1 MRYFLISALLCA
13 ILGQL
18 SAQNNNLEIVTDTA
32 YVQWRTSPDTAWMYI
47 RAVTY
52 GDGSSNVSSVRVG
65 DTTAMRTYLINQVL
79 DDQRQ
84 YAVAIRTVVN
94 SVGLENR
101 TTLVSTMLETVTG
114 GTNYSQAIALGV
126 GERLMGSYTVTI
138 GQTSFI
144 GTLIR
149 ASSGSV
155 QLRRIEN
162 GVTTNYTVSVR
173 SDLSFRV
180 TNLPGA
186 AGNNVLAFTG
196 LNSAGRPAYRNVT
209 RTITLQRRD
218 GQAFTTQNR

>member
-32 YVQWRTSPDTAWMYI
+32 YVQWRTSPDTAWMYV

-65 DTTAMRTYLINQVL
+65 DTTAMRTYLINQVI
-79 DDQRQ
+79 DEQRQ
-84 YAVAIRTVVN
+84 YAAAIRTVVN
-94 SVGLENR
+94 SLQLENR
-101 TTLVSTMLETVTG
+101 TTLVSNMLEIVTN
-114 GTNYSQAIALGV
+114 GTNYSQSVALGL
-126 GERLMGSYTVTI
+126 GERLLGSYTVRVT
-138 GQTSFI
+138 GQTSFVAN
-144 GTLIR
+144 LIR
-149 ASSGSV
+149 LSSGTV
-155 QLRRIEN
+155 QLRRVDN
-162 GVTTNYTVSVR
+162 GTNYTVSVR

-218 GQAFTTQNR
+218 GQAFTTQSR